1 MTLEFEKE
9 YDYTFPFDEEMLA
22 RQVIDA
28 VLDQEE
34 CPYEC
39 EVSLVLSGEAEI
51 QEANRNFRQIDR
63 VTDVLSFPMQ
73 PFPAP
78 ARYDFLEEADDAF
91 HPETGE
97 LLLGDILICIP
108 RMLEQAEE
116 FGHGVKREYA
126 FLIAHSMLH
135 LLGYDHMTPEEAAVM
150 EAKQNQ
156 VLNELKITRGDVNE
170 N

>member
-9 YDYTFPFDEEMLA
+9 YDYPFPFDEEMLA

-28 VLDQEE
+28 VLDQEG

-156 VLNELKITRGDVNE
+156 VLNELKITRGDANE